1 MELGLELE
9 GDGMYDVCHVLPCA
23 CNVYMAVSFSRGWR
37 LDPCTHQ
44 LPTEGAD
51 PPC

>member
-1 MELGLELE
+1 MESGLDLE
-9 GDGMYDVCHVLPCA
+9 GDGMYDVCHVMH
-23 CNVYMAVSFSRGWR
+23 VYAHVAVSFSRGWR